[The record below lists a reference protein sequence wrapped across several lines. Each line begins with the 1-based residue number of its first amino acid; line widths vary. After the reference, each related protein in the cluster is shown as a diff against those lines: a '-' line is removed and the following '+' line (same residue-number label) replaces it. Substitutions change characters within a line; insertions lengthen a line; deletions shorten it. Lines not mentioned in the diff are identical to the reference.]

1 MEALNALLEV
11 EAEENAWRIYVAD
24 IGCMLVRQRSKRI
37 KLPFYSEM
45 IDRQRS
51 AYDSRTGQ
59 EILDSTIAKLR
70 KNISQRAVNED
81 ETV

>member
-11 EAEENAWRIYVAD
+11 EAEEDAWRVYVAD
-24 IGCMLVRQRSKRI
+24 IGCIMVRQRNKRI
-37 KLPFYSEM
+37 KLPFYSQLIEK
-45 IDRQRS
+45 QKVQ
-51 AYDSRTGQ
+51 YDSRSGK

-70 KNISQRAVNED
+70 KNISEKAVNNN